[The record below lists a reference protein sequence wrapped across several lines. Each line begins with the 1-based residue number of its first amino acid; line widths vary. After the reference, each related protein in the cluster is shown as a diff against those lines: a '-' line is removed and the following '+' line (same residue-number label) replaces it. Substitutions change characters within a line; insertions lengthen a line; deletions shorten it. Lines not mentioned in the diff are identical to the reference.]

1 MYLPQDGK
9 RSPPK
14 LTPTAPPQRTRQ
26 GLTLASKKLKA
37 ILREQKDHRVFAT
50 HSSFGWSAG
59 ERGRFEVEGRF
70 LECKNAVRTTKP
82 QPLKGTQAVEKCAA
96 VLPGKAPSVIKTKPP
111 PTQKPVAK
119 AKVRAPTK
127 TLEKSQPWRS
137 TALAAAFLVALV
149 AAMSCAAFGLVDATS
164 LASAGGAQ
172 PVLYPNTTGDLD
184 VVACHPGICFDYLS
198 DMANCQSSVLSAG
211 IDLLQPEVVLRCDA
225 ADLVPETVRAKP
237 LLPPAQGLDGFR
249 HPVWHQATE
258 GMPKSL
264 PGMHYLKLPVPT
276 ISSNPQ
282 LGLHNSGTCS
292 SLAAVKEANLLAGSA
307 DSGSPL
313 KENASLAEQVAAPP
327 LMQLCHRRASSL
339 FCIFAPVHHCT
350 SASCIFPSSARC
362 TQFPHFRNSTM
373 RP

>member
-1 MYLPQDGK
+1 M
-9 RSPPK
+9 
-14 LTPTAPPQRTRQ
+14 
-26 GLTLASKKLKA
+26 ASKKLKA

-59 ERGRFEVEGRF
+59 ERGRFEVKKPF
-70 LECKNAVRTTKP
+70 LECKNAVRTTEP

-119 AKVRAPTK
+119 AKAPAPTK
-127 TLEKSQPWRS
+127 TLVKSQPWRS

-184 VVACHPGICFDYLS
+184 VVACHPGICFDSLS

-237 LLPPAQGLDGFR
+237 LLPPALGLDGFR

-264 PGMHYLKLPVPT
+264 PGMHYLKLPVPI

-282 LGLHNSGTCS
+282 LGLHDSGTCS

-313 KENASLAEQVAAPP
+313 KESASLAEQVAAPP
-327 LMQLCHRRASSL
+327 HMQLRHRRASSL
-339 FCIFAPVHHCT
+339 FCISPPVHHCT
-350 SASCIFPSSARC
+350 LASCIFPSSARC